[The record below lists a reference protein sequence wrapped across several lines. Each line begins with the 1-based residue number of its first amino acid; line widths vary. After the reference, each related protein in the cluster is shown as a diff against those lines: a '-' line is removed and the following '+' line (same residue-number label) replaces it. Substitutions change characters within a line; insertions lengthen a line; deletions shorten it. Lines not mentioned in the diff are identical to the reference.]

1 MAENTQTNSEN
12 ILALIGGEPSSI
24 VGITGSPSDTLAIEI
39 DITEESRAERVLGEM
54 VYVVLEEDSQ
64 KVLVIGQVISVQTK
78 NRWHED
84 MAFKGVIKRHGRLP
98 HLSGHADNRIATIS
112 VQACYSLR
120 NEDPQGHILGM
131 SPSTGEPVLK
141 MSNEVMNAL
150 IKNHEKAIT
159 YIGKVY
165 GTDVNLPMWFKHF
178 DKTKNDEEGAG
189 DAYHIGVFGKTGSG
203 KTVTA
208 SMTLLGYVKNKQNM
222 NILVLD
228 PQGQFFLDGGDLLP
242 NGKKL
247 LDEVQNLGM
256 TPYKF
261 RILEDIYLPSNEF
274 ELFANLLQKSGFIHR
289 AFKITTPD
297 KETEAAHAIANYL
310 SNWYQNSRGTQPKLD
325 QMNDEAT
332 SKDLM
337 KKVLKKFAE
346 TKKNDHDKVEYS
358 PYLSDVYSTSS
369 PRIKDIVRNLNALLA
384 NDERLNEIW
393 ERYWSPVGR
402 LFSAQKDDGTDKKTL
417 EDVVALVGSE
427 ENKGNLVILDMS
439 EKGGRELRENLQ
451 AMFVKMIQS
460 RLVDIGEKF
469 YSESK
474 KVNCLV
480 VMDEAHRFISDKSS
494 DVQIKELTAE
504 IVDAART
511 TRKFGIG
518 YMFITQTIESLNE
531 EILRQMR
538 IFAFGYGLTT
548 GSEFRKVSEII
559 NSKEAETLYRSFIDP
574 SSNGRFPFMVYGPI
588 SPLSFTGSP
597 LFLEVYTDF
606 GDFK

>member
-12 ILALIGGEPSSI
+12 LLTLIGDEPSSI
-24 VGITGSPSDTLAIEI
+24 VGITGSPSDTIAIEI

-64 KVLVIGQVISVQTK
+64 KVLVIGQVISIQTK

-84 MAFKGVIKRHGRLP
+84 MAFKGVIKRHGKLP

-120 NEDPQGHILGM
+120 NDNPQGHILGM
-131 SPSTGEPVLK
+131 SPSTGEPVRK
-141 MSNEVMNAL
+141 MSNEVMRAL

-208 SMTLLGYVKNKQNM
+208 SMILLGYVKNKQNM

-228 PQGQFFLDGGDLLP
+228 PQGQFYLDGGDLLP
-242 NGKKL
+242 NDKKL
-247 LDEVQNLGM
+247 LDEVKSLGM
-256 TPYKF
+256 TPHKF
-261 RILEDIYLPSNEF
+261 KILEDIYLPANAF
-274 ELFANLLQKSGFIHR
+274 ELFANLLQKSGFIR
-289 AFKITTPD
+289 RTFNITTLE
-297 KETEAAHAIANYL
+297 KETDTAIAIADYL
-310 SNWYQNSRGTQPKLD
+310 ENWSRKSQGSANGPRLD
-325 QMNDEAT
+325 LLNDEGKSKRIMRLILERFAKTEEENGKIKYAKELRQVYAT
-332 SKDLM
+332 PARMS
-337 KKVLKKFAE
+337 E
-346 TKKNDHDKVEYS
+346 
-358 PYLSDVYSTSS
+358 
-369 PRIKDIVRNLNALLA
+369 IVRNLNGVLQS
-384 NDERLNEIW
+384 DDRFNEILQ
-393 ERYWSPVGR
+393 RYWQPVAS
-402 LFSAQKDDGTDKKTL
+402 LFSAKKADGTDKKTL
-417 EDVVALVGSE
+417 EDVVTLVGSE
-427 ENKGNLVILDMS
+427 GNKGNLVVLDMS
-439 EKGGRELRENLQ
+439 EKGGRELNENLQ

-494 DVQIKELTAE
+494 DIQIRELTAE

-538 IFAFGYGLTT
+538 IFVFGYGLTT

-574 SSNGRFPFMVYGPI
+574 SSNRRFPFMVYGPI

-597 LFLEVYTDF
+597 LFLEVYTNF
-606 GDFK
+606 EDFK